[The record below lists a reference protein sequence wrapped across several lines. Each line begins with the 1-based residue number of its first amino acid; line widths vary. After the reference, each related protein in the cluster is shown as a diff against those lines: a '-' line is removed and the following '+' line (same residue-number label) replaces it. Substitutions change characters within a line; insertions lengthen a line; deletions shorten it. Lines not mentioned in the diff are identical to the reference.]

1 MLSMLSTVHCDV
13 AVNLTTELA
22 EEQAGSEL
30 KYEGTLFTTGKQ
42 HSNDSVRTSGN
53 SQIKDYRYT
62 TDVDEVQDNIS
73 ESEGPAAQIQGDTT
87 EDWKKKKG
95 ISSDG
100 YRGRQ
105 EQYRSARIGTYAD
118 AYNLMQLISRQS
130 CVPEPQCRY
139 SLLNHQNVIDNS
151 DTLQSVYSLITQY
164 GEEKRKLSSLLGP
177 SDLNTGHIKK
187 TKDKIEK
194 QQKSISSHVG
204 TEEKEVTEAATTNPS
219 VFEQRLNVL
228 LLNCSNIF
236 DQNCRSLSSR
246 AYIPNTSTFH

>member
-1 MLSMLSTVHCDV
+1 MLSTVHCDV

-87 EDWKKKKG
+87 EDWTKKKG
-95 ISSDG
+95 IPSDG

-105 EQYRSARIGTYAD
+105 EQYRSARIGKYVD
-118 AYNLMQLISRQS
+118 VYNLIKSTSR
-130 CVPEPQCRY
+130 
-139 SLLNHQNVIDNS
+139 LNCSVIECGCNRDKWQNS
-151 DTLQSVYSLITQY
+151 DTLQSACSLITQY
-164 GEEKRKLSSLLGP
+164 IRKKRKLSSLVGP
-177 SDLNTGHIKK
+177 SDLNTGNIKK
-187 TKDKIEK
+187 TKDKNER
-194 QQKSISSHVG
+194 QQKPIGSHVG

-228 LLNCSNIF
+228 LRDCSIISDPNCP
-236 DQNCRSLSSR
+236 SLSST
-246 AYIPNTSTFH
+246 AYIPNTNTFN

>member
-1 MLSMLSTVHCDV
+1 MLSTVHCDV

-30 KYEGTLFTTGKQ
+30 KYEGTLFTTEKQ

-53 SQIKDYRYT
+53 SQIKDDRYT

-87 EDWKKKKG
+87 EEWTKKER
-95 ISSDG
+95 IPSDG

-118 AYNLMQLISRQS
+118 AYNLMKSTSSRNCS
-130 CVPEPQCRY
+130 IVDPGCNPP
-139 SLLNHQNVIDNS
+139 LLNHQNVIHNS
-151 DTLQSVYSLITQY
+151 DILQSVYSLITQY

-177 SDLNTGHIKK
+177 SDLITGNIKK
-187 TKDKIEK
+187 TKDKNER
-194 QQKSISSHVG
+194 QQKSIGSHVG

-228 LLNCSNIF
+228 LRNCSNII
-236 DQNCRSLSSR
+236 DQNCRSLSST

>member
-30 KYEGTLFTTGKQ
+30 KYEGTLFTTEKQ

-53 SQIKDYRYT
+53 SQIKDDRYT

-87 EDWKKKKG
+87 EDWTKKKG
-95 ISSDG
+95 IPSDG

-118 AYNLMQLISRQS
+118 VYNLMKFVSGYD
-130 CVPEPQCRY
+130 CVIEPQCNYLY
-139 SLLNHQNVIDNS
+139 SHLQNILHNS
-151 DTLQSVYSLITQY
+151 DTLQSAYNSINQYS
-164 GEEKRKLSSLLGP
+164 E
-177 SDLNTGHIKK
+177 
-187 TKDKIEK
+187 
-194 QQKSISSHVG
+194 
-204 TEEKEVTEAATTNPS
+204 
-219 VFEQRLNVL
+219 
-228 LLNCSNIF
+228 
-236 DQNCRSLSSR
+236 
-246 AYIPNTSTFH
+246 